1 MNESWPLRVY
11 DSTGEIVAACRGLEN
26 AIGLVCVAGAG
37 ATISLGVS
45 KLQKIYTLTQ
55 SDAGAGEWYG
65 GGWYGA
71 DSIDIAVEVVTWR
84 LYEDWDSGAAVY
96 AEDAECIGETWWRT
110 FQEFVWQHAD
120 PELRELADQEE
131 EAYMLELLKERIAQ
145 GKTEETESDLTRI
158 RDVIRGFDYEPDP
171 NGLPTLPPVDL
182 L

>member
-1 MNESWPLRVY
+1 M
-11 DSTGEIVAACRGLEN
+11 
-26 AIGLVCVAGAG
+26 
-37 ATISLGVS
+37 SL
-45 KLQKIYTLTQ
+45 T
-55 SDAGAGEWYG
+55 
-65 GGWYGA
+65 
-71 DSIDIAVEVVTWR
+71 TWR
-84 LYEDWDSGAAVY
+84 LYEDWDSVAAVY
-96 AEDAECIGETWWRT
+96 AEDAESIGETWWRT